1 MVVTSSRRSRPTV
14 LVAEDHED
22 SRLLFK
28 FFLESKGCR
37 VVEAG
42 DGLEAVSM
50 VERERPDLVLMD
62 VGLPGLD
69 GLSVTR
75 RLRAREALRALPVVI
90 ISGHAAAADR
100 DRAVAAGCSEY
111 LTKPLQMK
119 DLDGVLD
126 RHVRHVPP
134 RRERIDA

>member
-1 MVVTSSRRSRPTV
+1 MVVTLSRRSRPTV

-42 DGLEAVSM
+42 DGLEAVTM
-50 VERERPDLVLMD
+50 VERERPDLVLRD

-126 RHVRHVPP
+126 RHVRA
-134 RRERIDA
+134 RTA

>member
-1 MVVTSSRRSRPTV
+1 MEVTSSRRSRPTV

-42 DGLEAVSM
+42 DGLEAVTM

-90 ISGHAAAADR
+90 ISGHAAPADR

-111 LTKPLQMK
+111 LTKPLKMK

-126 RHVRHVPP
+126 RHVRA
-134 RRERIDA
+134 RTA

>member
-42 DGLEAVSM
+42 DGLEAVTM

-111 LTKPLQMK
+111 LTKPLEMK
-119 DLDGVLD
+119 QLDGVLD
-126 RHVRHVPP
+126 RHVRAHT
-134 RRERIDA
+134 A

>member
-1 MVVTSSRRSRPTV
+1 MAVTSSRRSRPTV

-28 FFLESKGCR
+28 LFLESKGCR

-69 GLSVTR
+69 GLSATR
-75 RLRAREALRALPVVI
+75 RLRALEALRALPVVL
-90 ISGHAAAADR
+90 ISGHAAAEDR

-111 LTKPLQMK
+111 LTKPLEMK
-119 DLDGVLD
+119 QLDGVLD
-126 RHVRHVPP
+126 RHVRA
-134 RRERIDA
+134 RTA

>member
-1 MVVTSSRRSRPTV
+1 MMDSSHHQSRPTV

-28 FFLESKGCR
+28 TFLELKGCR
-37 VVEAG
+37 VVEAA
-42 DGLEAVSM
+42 DGLEAVTA

-62 VGLPGLD
+62 VSMPGLD

-75 RLRAREALRALPVVI
+75 RLRAQESLRALPVVI

-100 DRAVAAGCSEY
+100 DEAVAAGCSEF
-111 LTKPLQMK
+111 LTKPLEMK
-119 DLDGVLD
+119 QLDGVLE
-126 RHVRHVPP
+126 RFVRP
-134 RRERIDA
+134 RAA

>member
-42 DGLEAVSM
+42 DGLEAVTM

-90 ISGHAAAADR
+90 ISGRAAAADR

-126 RHVRHVPP
+126 RHVRA
-134 RRERIDA
+134 RTA

>member
-1 MVVTSSRRSRPTV
+1 V

-22 SRLLFK
+22 SRLLFRL
-28 FFLESKGCR
+28 FLESKGCR

-42 DGLEAVSM
+42 DGLEAISM

-69 GLSVTR
+69 GLSATR
-75 RLRAREALRALPVVI
+75 RLRALEALRALPVVL
-90 ISGHAAAADR
+90 ISGYAAAEDR

-111 LTKPLQMK
+111 LTKPLEMK
-119 DLDGVLD
+119 QLDGVLD
-126 RHVRHVPP
+126 RHVRT
-134 RRERIDA
+134 RTA

>member
-42 DGLEAVSM
+42 DGLEAVTM
-50 VERERPDLVLMD
+50 V
-62 VGLPGLD
+62 
-69 GLSVTR
+69 
-75 RLRAREALRALPVVI
+75 
-90 ISGHAAAADR
+90 
-100 DRAVAAGCSEY
+100 
-111 LTKPLQMK
+111 
-119 DLDGVLD
+119 
-126 RHVRHVPP
+126 
-134 RRERIDA
+134 

>member
-1 MVVTSSRRSRPTV
+1 MAVTSSRRSRPTV

-22 SRLLFK
+22 SRLLFRL
-28 FFLESKGCR
+28 FLESKGCR

-42 DGLEAVSM
+42 DGLEAISM

-69 GLSVTR
+69 GLSATR
-75 RLRAREALRALPVVI
+75 RLRALEALRALPVVL
-90 ISGHAAAADR
+90 ISGYAAAEDR

-111 LTKPLQMK
+111 LTKPLEMK
-119 DLDGVLD
+119 QLDGVLD
-126 RHVRHVPP
+126 RHVRA
-134 RRERIDA
+134 RTA